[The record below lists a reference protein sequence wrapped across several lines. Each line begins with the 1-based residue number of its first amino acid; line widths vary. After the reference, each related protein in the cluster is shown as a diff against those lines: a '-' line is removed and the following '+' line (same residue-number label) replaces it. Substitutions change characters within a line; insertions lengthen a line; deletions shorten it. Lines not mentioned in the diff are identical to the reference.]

1 MGSGAFYYS
10 LTFEVTFKHDLDT
23 VYLAHCLPYTY
34 SDLGEYI
41 KKTCTYKN
49 KEKVRKTVLCKT
61 LAGNDCEMLIVT
73 NFASHPE
80 EIAVRKAII
89 LTSRVHPGET

>member
-1 MGSGAFYYS
+1 MNYGSFYYS
-10 LTFEVTFKHDLDT
+10 LTFEVNFKYDLDT
-23 VYLAHCLPYTY
+23 VYFAHCLPYTY
-34 SDLGEYI
+34 SDLAEYV

-49 KEKVRKTVLCKT
+49 KDKIRKTVLCKS

-80 EIAVRKAII
+80 EIAIRKAII
-89 LTSRVHPGET
+89 LTSRVHPGES